1 MPVGWWWGW
10 MLQRL
15 DGEHLRAAV
24 EQRFE
29 HGSPA
34 GAKDDARTA

>member
-1 MPVGWWWGW
+1 M

-15 DGEHLRAAV
+15 DEVHLRAAV

-29 HGSPA
+29 HGAPA
-34 GAKDDARTA
+34 GAKDDALTA